1 MKYQT
6 KNKPYCAPTAL
17 GNALRMY
24 GKKVSNRKL
33 IDVTDAAKND
43 GCNEFL
49 LMQGIRE
56 LGFNYE
62 EIATDSTTHARNRIG
77 DLWIPRP
84 TLLCVHTDNAWDH
97 WVCVFPCTTD
107 RWFLFDSE
115 NNSKNHA
122 ENGCHVVSWRQLVR
136 LWRAPAKEQVDVG
149 DKSYYGI
156 QVVK

>member
-24 GKKVSNRKL
+24 GKKVSNKRL

-56 LGFNYE
+56 LGFQYR
-62 EIATDSTTHARNRIG
+62 EINTDQSLTARIA
-77 DLWIPRP
+77 ICSFVP
-84 TLLCVHTDNAWDH
+84 TLLCIHTDNPWDH
-97 WVCVFPCTTD
+97 WVCVYPGLLN
-107 RWFLFDSE
+107 WFLFDSE
-115 NNSKNHA
+115 NNRKNHA

-149 DKSYYGI
+149 DKTYYGI